1 MERKERMMNHQRRF
15 TRRQALKL
23 GALGGTLGA
32 AALLFPTIGAR
43 GVNAGAVA
51 QTITGTIDGADYHIQ
66 VPDIW
71 TGDLLL
77 YSHGMVLPGQRNPA
91 MAVSDPVT
99 GQALLDMGYAL
110 AGSSYRTTGYAADDA
125 FHDQIALLDLF
136 ARQVGTPDRTIAW
149 GDSLGGLISA
159 GLVQRNPER
168 IAGALPM
175 CGGLLGSV
183 ALWNS
188 FLDIQYAFKALLAP
202 NDMDLQIIR
211 VNDAN
216 ANLQRALGIFQAAQQ
231 SPAGKARLAL
241 INALYPTSDAHTPPP
256 PMPTYIG
263 RQLSEQELARYAFL
277 YSPLGLAFGVRA
289 DMEARAGGNPSFNTG
304 VIYRELFRSSPRSGG
319 IPSLYEQAGLDLDAD
334 LQTLADGARI
344 TADPQALGY
353 LRRYIVFDGAITRP
367 VLTLHTIGDPA
378 MPVAAEWAYADA
390 VRAAGAGPMLRQ
402 VFVDRVG
409 HVVFTP
415 AERLAALAQLAWRI
429 ETDRWDDDG
438 LSLASLNS
446 AANQFGPSANAL
458 TDPYSGAMDPA
469 FAAFAP
475 PPFARAFDARSPTP
489 TS

>member
-1 MERKERMMNHQRRF
+1 MDRKERMMNHQRRF
-15 TRRQALKL
+15 TRRQILKL

-43 GVNAGAVA
+43 GVNAGAAA
-51 QTITGTIDGADYHIQ
+51 QTITGTIDGADFRIQ
-66 VPDIW
+66 VPDTW

-77 YSHGMVLPGQRNPA
+77 YSHGMVLPGQPNPA

-183 ALWNS
+183 ALWNA
-188 FLDIQYAFKALLAP
+188 FLDIQYAFKTLLAP
-202 NDMDLQIIR
+202 NDMDLQIVRIA
-211 VNDAN
+211 DAN
-216 ANLQRALGIFQAAQQ
+216 ANFQRALGITQTAQQ

-256 PMPTYIG
+256 PMPTYG
-263 RQLSEQELARYAFL
+263 NRPLSPQEIVSYVFRYSA
-277 YSPLGLAFGVRA
+277 LGLAFGVRA

-304 VIYRELFRSSPRSGG
+304 VSYRELFRLSPQSGR
-319 IPSLYEQAGLDLDAD
+319 IPPLYEQAGLDLDAD
-334 LQTLADGARI
+334 LEALEGGSRI
-344 TADPQALGY
+344 AADPQALDY

-367 VLTLHTIGDPA
+367 VLALHTIGDPV
-378 MPVAAEWAYADA
+378 MPVAAEQAYANT
-390 VRAAGAGPMLRQ
+390 VQAAGMGSMLRQ
-402 VFVDRVG
+402 AFVDRAG
-409 HVVFTP
+409 HVLFTP

-429 ETDRWDDDG
+429 EAGRWDNDD
-438 LSLASLNS
+438 LSPASLNA
-446 AANQFGPSANAL
+446 AANRFGASANAL

-469 FAAFAP
+469 FAAFEP
-475 PPFARAFDARSPTP
+475 PPFARAFDARTPDPT
-489 TS
+489 T